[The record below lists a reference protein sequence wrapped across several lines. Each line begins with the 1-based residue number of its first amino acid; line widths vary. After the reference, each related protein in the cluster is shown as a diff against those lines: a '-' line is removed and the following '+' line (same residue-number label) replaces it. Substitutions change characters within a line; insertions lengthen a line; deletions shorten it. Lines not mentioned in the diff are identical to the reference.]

1 MKKLLCL
8 VLALVGVNV
17 SVSVQASD
25 AMNSAQPIHN
35 MFDAMR
41 EHDGKKLLAQFAP
54 NALLQRAGKGSEIK
68 TNDLAKFADFVSKT
82 DKYLDEKLLSV
93 NISISDNLASVWT
106 PYAFYLDGKISHC
119 GVNSFQ
125 LVKFEQTWK
134 IVYLIDNTHG
144 GNCDKFIK
152 KHAKVN
158 G

>member
-54 NALLQRAGKGSEIK
+54 SALLQRAGKGSEIK

-144 GNCDKFIK
+144 GDCKTFIK
-152 KHAKVN
+152 KFSH
-158 G
+158 

>member
-1 MKKLLCL
+1 MMKKLLCL
-8 VLALVGVNV
+8 ALTLVGVNV
-17 SVSVQASD
+17 SMSVQASD
-25 AMNSAQPIHN
+25 AMNSAKPIHN

-54 NALLQRAGKGSEIK
+54 NAMLQRAGKGSKVK

-125 LVKFEQTWK
+125 LVKLEQTWK
-134 IVYLIDNTHG
+134 IVYLIDNTHSG
-144 GNCDKFIK
+144 DCKTFIK
-152 KHAKVN
+152 TYSH
-158 G
+158 

>member
-8 VLALVGVNV
+8 VIALIGVTM
-17 SVSVQASD
+17 SVHASD
-25 AMNSAQPIHN
+25 AMKSAQPIHN

-54 NALLQRAGKGSEIK
+54 NALLQRAGKGGEVK

-125 LVKFEQTWK
+125 LVKLEQTWK

-144 GNCDKFIK
+144 GDCDKFIK

-158 G
+158 S